1 VDDAVVKAV
10 GALVPGG
17 ALRGELDRHGRTLRW
32 IEVGQGAPTVVLDA
46 PSAGS
51 SMMWTSVLAPLA
63 RCARVIA
70 YDRAGLGLSD
80 PVPRLTLDSAVADL
94 AALLS
99 RAGGGPCV
107 LVGNSWGGQLA
118 ELVAWA
124 EPELVAGLVL
134 LDPSHEEF
142 QPWVGRMAEGVY
154 ARQLAVRTSLR
165 LTGGPRHRHA
175 VREASRATDDPRV
188 RELLVAAW
196 LAASGGPQQV
206 RTAVDEYRMIVK
218 ATPEIRRRRAAS
230 RLPDVPVTVL
240 SASRGMPQ
248 GMRRRW
254 TELQRSVAASVAGG
268 EHAVVPAAGHY
279 IQSSRPDVVTRA
291 VLAAL
296 ERARHPRGG

>member
-1 VDDAVVKAV
+1 MDDAVVKAV

-17 ALRGELDRHGRTLRW
+17 ASRGELDRHGRTLRW
-32 IEVGQGAPTVVLDA
+32 IEAGEGAPAVVLDA

-63 RCARVIA
+63 RCTRVIA

-80 PVPRLTLDSAVADL
+80 PVPRLTLDSAVEDL
-94 AALLS
+94 AALLA

-118 ELVAWA
+118 ELLAWA
-124 EPELVAGLVL
+124 EPDLVAGLVL

-142 QPWVGRMAEGVY
+142 QPWAGRMAEGAY

-165 LTGGPRHRHA
+165 LTGRSRHRDA

-196 LAASGGPQQV
+196 LAASGSRQQV

-254 TELQRSVAASVAGG
+254 TELQKSVAASVAGG
-268 EHAVVPAAGHY
+268 EHTVVPAAGHY
-279 IQSSRPDVVTRA
+279 IQSSRPDVVTQA
-291 VLAAL
+291 VLAVL
-296 ERARHPRGG
+296 ERARPTRGG